1 MSVQFTKVVFH
12 NTASVDVTLTV
23 EAPAGHRVAGPQ
35 TVTANSSA
43 TINPAVSDCASV
55 LLRVI
60 SDADPDEETQAL
72 SVNLPLSLQTIEVNY
87 FIGSF
92 LPASVTA
99 GTGGAAEPR
108 KVREKKPQ

>member
-1 MSVQFTKVVFH
+1 MSVQFTKMLFH

-23 EAPAGHRVAGPQ
+23 EAPVGHKVAGPQ
-35 TVTANSSA
+35 KVPLNSTA

-60 SDADPDEETQAL
+60 SDADPNEETQTLA
-72 SVNLPLSLQTIEVNY
+72 VTPPLSLQTVDVNY

-99 GTGGAAEPR
+99 STGGIAAPQ
-108 KVREKKPQ
+108 KASGKKQY

>member
-12 NTASVDVTLTV
+12 NTASVDVKLTV
-23 EAPAGHRVAGPQ
+23 EAPAGHGVAGPQ

-55 LLRVI
+55 LLRVV
-60 SDADPDEETQAL
+60 SDADPDEETQTF
-72 SVNLPLSLQTIEVNY
+72 SVNPPLSLQTVDVNY

-99 GTGGAAEPR
+99 GAS
-108 KVREKKPQ
+108 

>member
-35 TVTANSSA
+35 TVTQNSSA
-43 TINPAVSDCASV
+43 TINPAVTDCPSV
-55 LLRVI
+55 LLRVV
-60 SDADPDEETQAL
+60 SDADPAEETQSF
-72 SVNLPLSLQTIEVNY
+72 SVNPPLSLQTVDVNY

-92 LPASVTA
+92 LPASITA
-99 GTGGAAEPR
+99 GAGGTGDPLKG
-108 KVREKKPQ
+108 REKKPQ